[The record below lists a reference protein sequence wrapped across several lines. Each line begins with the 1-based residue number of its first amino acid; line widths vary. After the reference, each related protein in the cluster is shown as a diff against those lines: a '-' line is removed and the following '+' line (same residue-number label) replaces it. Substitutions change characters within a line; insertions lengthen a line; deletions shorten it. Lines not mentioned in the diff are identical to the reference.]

1 MLEGKVGREAGKC
14 GDDVVFYGLDGTF
27 SFIATMRVSR
37 DVLDRKRKETE
48 GTLKTA
54 VSFVVGANPVRVKA
68 SSAKSADG
76 GMVGSSIFGA
86 STGLEADDLDN
97 VLVD

>member
-1 MLEGKVGREAGKC
+1 VLEGKVGREAGKC
-14 GDDVVFYGLDGTF
+14 GDDVVFYGLDGAF
-27 SFIATMRVSR
+27 SFVATMSVGR
-37 DVLDRKRKETE
+37 DVLDRE
-48 GTLKTA
+48 GEKAESTLKTGGG
-54 VSFVVGANPVRVKA
+54 FVVGAYPVRVKT
-68 SSAKSADG
+68 SSAKNADG